1 MRPMIRI
8 GRQIFVRTTVLTGSF
23 VVAASVLARMGDAP
37 LGAHQIAFQ
46 LWTFLALVLDAV
58 AIAGQVI
65 VGRTLGAGDAEGAH
79 EAAVRMIWWSVAVGA
94 VFAAVLLPLAD
105 WVPRAFTDDAGVIH
119 EAKLVWPLFALMQPL
134 AGAVFALDGILI
146 GASDTSY
153 LMWSM
158 LGSTLLVFV
167 PISLLSL
174 AYDWGIV
181 GVWIGLTGLIAARL
195 LFLGTRFAGRR
206 WAVVGW
212 A

>member
-1 MRPMIRI
+1 
-8 GRQIFVRTTVLTGSF
+8 
-23 VVAASVLARMGDAP
+23 
-37 LGAHQIAFQ
+37 
-46 LWTFLALVLDAV
+46 
-58 AIAGQVI
+58 
-65 VGRTLGAGDAEGAH
+65 
-79 EAAVRMIWWSVAVGA
+79 MIWWSVAVGA
-94 VFAAVLLPLAD
+94 LFAAVLLPLAE
-105 WVPRAFTDDAGVIH
+105 WIPRAFTDDGAVIH
-119 EAKLVWPLFALMQPL
+119 EAKEVWPLFALMQPL

-146 GASDTSY
+146 GAGDTAY

-158 LGSTLLVFV
+158 LAAALLVFV

-195 LFLGTRFAGRR
+195 VLLGTRFAGRR